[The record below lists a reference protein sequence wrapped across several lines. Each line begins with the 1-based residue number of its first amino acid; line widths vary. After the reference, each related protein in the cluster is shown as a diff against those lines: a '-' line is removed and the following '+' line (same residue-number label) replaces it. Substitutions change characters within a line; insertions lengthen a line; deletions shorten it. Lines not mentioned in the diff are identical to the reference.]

1 MLFLF
6 KRKEKQIE
14 QLIQKNEQQDYWS
27 IVRKQFFKNKLAVW
41 GLRIFYG
48 ILFIAIFADFIANE
62 KPIVCKIDGEIH
74 FPVFKQYLVDMGIQ
88 SWDEKFIVKK
98 WLEQDYEFSIFP
110 LITYSPNTLDRANS
124 KFKSPFGDQTF
135 DNENAGWHYLG
146 TERIGIDIAAGL
158 IHGSRTAMMVGIV
171 AMSIALL
178 IGLFLG
184 SIAGYYGDDTLHV
197 SLARILLN
205 AIAIFFGFFY
215 VFIVLGYP
223 LTDLVSEGS
232 IFMPLIIAIG
242 CFVFFIGIA
251 NLLTHFLKR
260 IPLLAKKITIP
271 ADIIVMRLIEIF
283 NSIPLLVLILAIVA
297 IIDKPSVFFVM
308 IILGFVSWTS
318 IAKFTRA
325 ELLRIRKL
333 EYIEA
338 AQAFG
343 YSQFRIIFKH
353 ALPNALA
360 PVLIAV
366 AFGIASAII
375 IEAYLSFIGVGIPD
389 DQVTWGSLLN
399 MARDNI
405 SAWWIAIFPG
415 TAIFITV
422 TIFNLIGEGLTDA
435 LDPKM
440 RE

>member
-1 MLFLF
+1 MFL
-6 KRKEKQIE
+6 
-14 QLIQKNEQQDYWS
+14 
-27 IVRKQFFKNKLAVW
+27 
-41 GLRIFYG
+41 
-48 ILFIAIFADFIANE
+48 
-62 KPIVCKIDGEIH
+62 
-74 FPVFKQYLVDMGIQ
+74 
-88 SWDEKFIVKK
+88 
-98 WLEQDYEFSIFP
+98 
-110 LITYSPNTLDRANS
+110 
-124 KFKSPFGDQTF
+124 
-135 DNENAGWHYLG
+135 
-146 TERIGIDIAAGL
+146 
-158 IHGSRTAMMVGIV
+158 
-171 AMSIALL
+171 
-178 IGLFLG
+178 
-184 SIAGYYGDDTLHV
+184 
-197 SLARILLN
+197 
-205 AIAIFFGFFY
+205 
-215 VFIVLGYP
+215 VLG
-223 LTDLVSEGS
+223 
-232 IFMPLIIAIG
+232 
-242 CFVFFIGIA
+242 CFLAFITLA
-251 NLLTHFLKR
+251 NLLSRFLKF
-260 IPLLAKKITIP
+260 IPFFARKITIP

-333 EYIEA
+333 QYIEA

-343 YSQFRIIFKH
+343 YSQFRIVFKH

>member
-1 MLFLF
+1 
-6 KRKEKQIE
+6 
-14 QLIQKNEQQDYWS
+14 
-27 IVRKQFFKNKLAVW
+27 
-41 GLRIFYG
+41 
-48 ILFIAIFADFIANE
+48 
-62 KPIVCKIDGEIH
+62 
-74 FPVFKQYLVDMGIQ
+74 
-88 SWDEKFIVKK
+88 
-98 WLEQDYEFSIFP
+98 
-110 LITYSPNTLDRANS
+110 
-124 KFKSPFGDQTF
+124 
-135 DNENAGWHYLG
+135 
-146 TERIGIDIAAGL
+146 
-158 IHGSRTAMMVGIV
+158 
-171 AMSIALL
+171 
-178 IGLFLG
+178 
-184 SIAGYYGDDTLHV
+184 
-197 SLARILLN
+197 
-205 AIAIFFGFFY
+205 
-215 VFIVLGYP
+215 
-223 LTDLVSEGS
+223 
-232 IFMPLIIAIG
+232 
-242 CFVFFIGIA
+242 
-251 NLLTHFLKR
+251 
-260 IPLLAKKITIP
+260 
-271 ADIIVMRLIEIF
+271 
-283 NSIPLLVLILAIVA
+283 
-297 IIDKPSVFFVM
+297 M
-308 IILGFVSWTS
+308 IILGFVSWTVLPNS
-318 IAKFTRA
+318 HD
-325 ELLRIRKL
+325 ELLRIRTL